1 MLDLVPPLIGIV
13 VLLSFSAFFSGSETA
28 LMSLSRSQVKRF
40 EHGTS
45 GERTVFALLKDT
57 QQVIATILVG
67 NTFVNNLLTLLCAII
82 TGKAAAQLIH
92 VLPAGVDSKTEELTA
107 IVLNIVIVPP
117 MLMVFGELT
126 PKSVAYRNS
135 PVIAKLC
142 AKPLNFIRKLLAP
155 ILKIFQIAVNATQ
168 LLMGIPRDEKWD
180 MLTKAEVDATLS
192 ASVEV
197 GTTSDAALELL
208 RRILKLND
216 IQASE
221 VMIPRTHVY
230 GIEDSITVHE
240 AFKQI
245 KSCPFNFVPI
255 YHENLDDIWGVAL
268 FVEYPIWINHED
280 KDKTLADFR
289 EDMEKGNSATPLPV
303 YPIDFIPPTARI
315 AAVLEA
321 MKHKPK
327 RFNVVVGEFGETL
340 GVLTTTSILEE
351 IVGRFSPKVIDNT
364 ALNRLANGAWTADG
378 MTRLSLVKEELN
390 DNDIDSDEADTL
402 GGFIMEKL
410 GKLPVKGDTFHLND
424 YKFIVVRMKGN
435 RIEKVAIVKD
445 QQAKEET
452 RP

>member
-1 MLDLVPPLIGIV
+1 MLELVPPLIGIV

-45 GERTVFALLKDT
+45 GERTAFALLKDS

-67 NTFVNNLLTLLCAII
+67 NIFVNNLLTLLCAII
-82 TGKAAAQLIH
+82 TSKAATQLIN
-92 VLPAGVDSKTEELTA
+92 VLPVSGDEKAKEITA
-107 IVLNIVIVPP
+107 IVLNVIIVTPL
-117 MLMVFGELT
+117 LMIFGELT

-135 PVIAKLC
+135 QAIAKLC
-142 AKPLNFIRKLLAP
+142 AKPLNFIRKLLVP
-155 ILKIFQIAVNATQ
+155 ILKFFQIAVNATQ

-180 MLTKAEVDATLS
+180 MLTKDEVNATLS

-197 GTTSDAALELL
+197 GTTSNAALELL

-221 VMIPRTHVY
+221 IMVPRTHVF

-245 KSCPFNFVPI
+245 KSCPFNFIPI

-268 FVEYPIWINHED
+268 FVEYPLWVNHKD

-289 EDMEKGNSATPLPV
+289 EDLENGNSDTPLPV

-315 AAVLEA
+315 AAVLES

-340 GVLTTTSILEE
+340 GVLTATSILEE
-351 IVGRFSPKVIDNT
+351 IVGRFSAKTIENT
-364 ALNRLANGAWTADG
+364 ALNKLANGTWTADG
-378 MTRLSLVKEELN
+378 MTRLSLVKEEL
-390 DNDIDSDEADTL
+390 DDGAIDSDEADTL

-410 GKLPVKGDTFHLND
+410 GKLPVKGDTFQLNA

-445 QQAKEET
+445 QQAKKET
-452 RP
+452 QP